1 MSKSTGIPT
10 PSNELTE
17 HRRTLSNG
25 DVRQYRYKLFRVPGP
40 DGKDT
45 TVSMLPAEYID
56 LYGRFGQDEKAFAT
70 LVREVARDLLA
81 SGGPKSGHTFTGQV
95 LELVRQRIAGGS

>member
-1 MSKSTGIPT
+1 MSKSIGTLPS
-10 PSNELTE
+10 SNELTE

-25 DVRQYRYKLFRVPGP
+25 DVRQYHYKLFRVPGP

-45 TVSMLPAEYID
+45 TVSMLPNEYIA
-56 LYGRFGQDEKAFAT
+56 LYSAYGQDEKSFAA

-81 SGGPKSGHTFTGQV
+81 GGGPRAGNTFTGQV
-95 LELVRQRIAGGS
+95 LELVRQRVSGGS